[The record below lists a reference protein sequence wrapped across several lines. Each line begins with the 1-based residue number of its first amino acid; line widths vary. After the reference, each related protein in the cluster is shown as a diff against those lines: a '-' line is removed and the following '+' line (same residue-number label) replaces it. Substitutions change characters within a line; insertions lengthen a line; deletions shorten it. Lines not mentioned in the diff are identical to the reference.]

1 VRYLLFLLPL
11 FLFAKEG
18 ELLRVIDGDTLLL
31 KDKEG
36 FTICQTSFI
45 DTPESIENEK
55 FERDFQK
62 CSNITKEYALEA
74 GESAKA
80 FALSVFKNIKKIDYE
95 VTRVLPN
102 QNPVCDIKLPKGVQV
117 MLHPTYSEVM
127 VEQGYALPFV
137 IYAEDKHKEK
147 LLELAKD
154 AKLEK
159 RGLWKTHIQLMEC
172 LVSQRYSLRSL
183 RD

>member
-1 VRYLLFLLPL
+1 
-11 FLFAKEG
+11 
-18 ELLRVIDGDTLLL
+18 
-31 KDKEG
+31 
-36 FTICQTSFI
+36 
-45 DTPESIENEK
+45 
-55 FERDFQK
+55 
-62 CSNITKEYALEA
+62 
-74 GESAKA
+74 
-80 FALSVFKNIKKIDYE
+80 
-95 VTRVLPN
+95 
-102 QNPVCDIKLPKGVQV
+102 GVQV